1 MKINKEQINQEIKEV
16 AKDNFTTHGCVIK
29 SGIDKFYKYT
39 NNDIHEFLLENKV
52 EDILTKVES
61 DLDMNEE
68 EVLYLALDSY
78 RAFVLDMTVA
88 QRLAGVELGDYVY
101 SFNSMTCR
109 KVFKQPSHAE
119 VLEQNRKA
127 LILEQEEMLDNAINK
142 ANELL
147 NAKDKEIHG
156 VNTEISRI
164 ESELSKINGKLLL
177 LKSKN
182 IIQIT
187 PSERAKNKAEI
198 TELESKSVVLLKD
211 LQIFK
216 EELRNLK
223 NKKFYI
229 SEDINSLV
237 EILEN
242 PNTDDF
248 YNVEKIK
255 DIYK

>member
-1 MKINKEQINQEIKEV
+1 MKNKEQINQEIKEV
-16 AKDNFTTHGCVIK
+16 AKSEFTTHGCVIK
-29 SGIDKFYKYT
+29 SGIDKFYKYQGD
-39 NNDIHEFLLENKV
+39 NIHAFLLENKI
-52 EDILTKVES
+52 EDILIKVES
-61 DLDMNEE
+61 DLDMTTE
-68 EVLYLALDSY
+68 EVLFLSLESY
-78 RAFVLDMTVA
+78 KHFVLGMSLNARMKNLEV
-88 QRLAGVELGDYVY
+88 GEY
-101 SFNSMTCR
+101 SYDFNSMTCK
-109 KVFKQPSHAE
+109 KVFKEPTVAE
-119 VLEQNRKA
+119 IMEMNRKA
-127 LILEQEEMLDNAINK
+127 LILEQEKMLDNAINK

-164 ESELSKINGKLLL
+164 ESELNKINGKLLL